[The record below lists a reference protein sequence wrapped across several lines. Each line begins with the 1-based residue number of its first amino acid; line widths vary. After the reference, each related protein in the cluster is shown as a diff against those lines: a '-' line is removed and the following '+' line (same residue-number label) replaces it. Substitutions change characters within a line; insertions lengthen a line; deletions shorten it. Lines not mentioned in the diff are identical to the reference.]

1 MKSSYQRTDRISDI
15 IRREVSDVIFREV
28 NDPRLSFVTIT
39 HVRVSKDLKSAK
51 IYFTTIKEGEELEA
65 ILEGLKSAS
74 CFVQRKLGSR
84 IHMRYTPHISFV
96 YDSSIENGSRMDK
109 ILKDLEEEMEGK
121 EE

>member
-15 IRREVSDVIFREV
+15 IRREVSDIIFREV
-28 NDPRLSFVTIT
+28 SDPRLSFVTIT
-39 HVRVSKDLKSAK
+39 HVRVSKDLKNAR
-51 IYFTTIKEGEELEA
+51 IYFTTIKEGEELKA

-74 CFVQRKLGSR
+74 GFVQRKLGSR
-84 IHMRYTPHISFV
+84 IHLKYTPRISFV

>member
-39 HVRVSKDLKSAK
+39 HVRVSGDLKSAK
-51 IYFTTIKEGEELEA
+51 IYFTTIKEGEELKA

-74 CFVQRKLGSR
+74 GFVQRKLGSR
-84 IHMRYTPHISFV
+84 IHLRYTPRISFV
-96 YDSSIENGSRMDK
+96 YDSFVENESRMEK
-109 ILKDLEEEMEGK
+109 ILKEIEGETEVK